1 MRRQYVFQIVIPTQ
15 LAHDLGD
22 RQFGKRSMGLQTEC
36 QQIGKHLDQQCRV
49 QTIPL
54 QLHRTNMKDRFE
66 HLPETFDEMM
76 LLPNVPDF
84 RTPHRDLTKIH
95 QIIAARCAFAKKEQ
109 NQRSKGGCEKQ

>member
-1 MRRQYVFQIVIPTQ
+1 MRRQRVFQIVIPPQ
-15 LAHDLGD
+15 LAHDLGN
-22 RQFGKRSMGLQTEC
+22 RQFGKRSMGLQTEY
-36 QQIGKHLDQQCRV
+36 QQIGKHLDQPCRV

-54 QLHRTNMKDRFE
+54 QWHRTNMQDRFE

-95 QIIAARCAFAKKEQ
+95 QIITAGGAFLEKEE
-109 NQRSKGGCEKQ
+109 RD